1 MTSFARLSVLGAP
14 LLLLAACGD
23 VPSAPRVA
31 PEAIQSAVHDLALQL
46 SVRDRYL
53 VTFRADVTEPRGL
66 AERLVRANGGTLHF
80 TYATA
85 LRGFAAT
92 LPPQAVE
99 ALRRNPQI
107 ARIEADAIVSTSA
120 VQSAPT
126 WGLDRID
133 QRSRPLSTSY
143 AYETTGAGVHAYI
156 LDTGILPG
164 HVDFGGR
171 VAAGF
176 TAIND
181 GLGTVDCSGHGT
193 HVAGTVGS
201 ATWGVA
207 KHVTLVPV
215 RVLPC
220 SGSGLT
226 SGVIAG
232 IDWVTANARKPAVAN
247 MSLGGGANSTLDNA
261 VAASIASGVTY
272 VIAAGNSTTDACSV
286 SPARLPSAITVGAT
300 TSSDARASY
309 SNLGSCLDL
318 FAPGTGIQSTW
329 YTSTTAVAQ
338 LSGTSMASPH
348 VAGVVA
354 LLLESSP
361 TASPAT
367 VTATLLGQATTGVL
381 SDAGTGSPNRL
392 LFSTLTTGTVPPA
405 NSAPTAQFIVS
416 CTNLSCAF
424 DARGSSDPD
433 GSITRYAWSFGD
445 GSSGT
450 GATISKVYSTGGTRV
465 VTLTVTDDAGA
476 TATQSRTVTVTAPST
491 AGIVLSAVA
500 SKTRGS
506 TTVALTWTGATAS
519 ADVYRNEV
527 RIATVARTSYADA
540 LGKGS
545 GTVRYRLCNAGT
557 NSCSTEVSVGY

>member
-1 MTSFARLSVLGAP
+1 MTLSARVPVLASAV
-14 LLLLAACGD
+14 LLLAACGD
-23 VPSAPRVA
+23 VPSAPPAVPDAIPSMVQDRTLQVA
-31 PEAIQSAVHDLALQL
+31 
-46 SVRDRYL
+46 VRDRYL

-66 AERLVRANGGTLHF
+66 AERLVRGNGGTLHF

-85 LRGFAAT
+85 LRGFAAS

-107 ARIEADAIVSTSA
+107 VLVEPDAIVTTSA
-120 VQSAPT
+120 VQLSPT

-133 QRSRPLSTSY
+133 QRSLPLSQSY
-143 AYETTGAGVHAYI
+143 QYQATGLGVHAYI

-164 HVDFGGR
+164 HADFGGR

-207 KHVTLVPV
+207 KAVTLVPV

-220 SGSGLT
+220 SGSGLL

-247 MSLGGGANSTLDNA
+247 MSLGGGTNTTLDNA
-261 VAASIASGVTY
+261 VANSIASGITY
-272 VIAAGNSTTDACSV
+272 VVAAGNSNTNACNV
-286 SPARLPSAITVGAT
+286 SPARVPNAITVGAT
-300 TSSDARASY
+300 TSSDARASF

-318 FAPGTGIQSTW
+318 FAPGNGITSTW
-329 YTSTTAVAQ
+329 YTSNSAVAQ

-361 TASPAT
+361 GASPAS
-367 VTATLLGQATTGVL
+367 VTAALLGAATTGAVTN
-381 SDAGTGSPNRL
+381 AGTGSPNRL
-392 LFSTLTTGTVPPA
+392 LYSTAGTVSTPPA
-405 NSAPTAQFIVS
+405 NSAPTAEFTFA
-416 CTNLSCAF
+416 CTNLTCSF
-424 DARGSSDPD
+424 DARGSRDQD
-433 GSITRYAWSFGD
+433 GSITRYAWAFGD
-445 GSSGT
+445 GSSAT
-450 GATISKVYSTGGTRV
+450 GATISKTYSAGGTRL

-476 TATQSRTVTVTAPST
+476 TATQSRSVTVSAPAT
-491 AGIVLSAVA
+491 TGIVLTASA

-506 TTVALTWTGATAS
+506 TTVNLAWTGASAS
-519 ADVYRNEV
+519 ADLYRDDV
-527 RIATVARTSYADA
+527 RIATVSRTSYADA
-540 LGKGS
+540 IGKGG
-545 GTVRYRLCNAGT
+545 GTLRYRVCNAGT
-557 NSCSTEVSVGY
+557 STCSAEVPVSF